1 MHTSIRKSCQGTR
14 DEPFNATACVHW
26 RGMFAGTSR
35 ACVGPRRTAHDRR
48 THAMKPTLL
57 ILADGARCRL
67 ISARSSENENFDPI
81 VELIDRG
88 ALANPEQLL
97 PGQSIYSEAKS
108 GRNRSHAGGPAHGYD
123 DHRDR
128 HHDEMLRRFA
138 RDIVTE
144 AENAMKAHELSHLVL
159 IANARVLGFLRE
171 QLPPRMREK
180 IVATIDEDA
189 TKKNLDELRRLLE
202 HRGLAVAPRAR
213 EGFRSRGQAH

>member
-1 MHTSIRKSCQGTR
+1 MGAEE
-14 DEPFNATACVHW
+14 D
-26 RGMFAGTSR
+26 G
-35 ACVGPRRTAHDRR
+35 HDRR
-48 THAMKPTLL
+48 TYAMKPTLL

-67 ISARSSENENFDPI
+67 ISARASENENFDPI
-81 VELIDRG
+81 VELIDCG

-128 HHDEMLRRFA
+128 HHDETLRRFA
-138 RDIVTE
+138 RDIVTQ
-144 AENAMKAHELSHLVL
+144 AENAMKANELPHLVL

-180 IVATIDEDA
+180 VVATIDEDA
-189 TKKNLDELRRLLE
+189 TKKNLDELYRLLE
-202 HRGLAVAPRAR
+202 QRGLAVARRPR
-213 EGFRSRGQAH
+213 EGFRSRGHAH